1 MDLKYLV
8 DGLKAKLNVKILLR
22 SFLYPPNILLPFLW
36 KNTEEDQNLPSTYF
50 SVNGGIGIKDI
61 VHF

>member
-8 DGLKAKLNVKILLR
+8 DGLKAKLNVKILFR
-22 SFLYPPNILLPFLW
+22 SFFYPPNILLPFLR

-50 SVNGGIGIKDI
+50 SVNGGIGIQDI